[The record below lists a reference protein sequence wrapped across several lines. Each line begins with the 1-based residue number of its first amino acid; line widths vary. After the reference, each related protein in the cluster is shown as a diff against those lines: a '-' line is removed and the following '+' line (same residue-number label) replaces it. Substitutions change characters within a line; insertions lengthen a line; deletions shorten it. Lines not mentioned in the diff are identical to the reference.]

1 MICQERE
8 GKQTSEMIMTDV
20 KAKQGAIMNGFIRSN
35 TNDSGKA
42 LNLAYLLRI
51 YGITTIQLQY
61 FFLNI

>member
-1 MICQERE
+1 
-8 GKQTSEMIMTDV
+8 MIMTDV
-20 KAKQGAIMNGFIRSN
+20 KAKHGAIMNGFIRSN

-51 YGITTIQLQY
+51 YEITKIQLQY

>member
-1 MICQERE
+1 M
-8 GKQTSEMIMTDV
+8 TMTDV
-20 KAKQGAIMNGFIRSN
+20 KGKNRAIMNGFIRSN

-51 YGITTIQLQY
+51 YEITKIQLQY